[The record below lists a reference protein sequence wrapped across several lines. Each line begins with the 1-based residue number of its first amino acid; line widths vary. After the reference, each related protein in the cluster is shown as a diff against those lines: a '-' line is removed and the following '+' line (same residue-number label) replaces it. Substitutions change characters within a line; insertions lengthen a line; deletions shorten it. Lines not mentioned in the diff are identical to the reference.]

1 MAKKVTKPIDVLNVN
16 PSEFQWE
23 TFISNIVN
31 GKYILVLGSE
41 IMLSRT
47 EIAECDGDST
57 KLLFNS
63 VKEDLIDNNHIGRD
77 NRAANFT
84 ELSYNVPDIN
94 RCIRNMVNEGLEF
107 KIGEMSHELIAL
119 IRTKLFRVVLTTT
132 TDPYIE
138 VLMREV
144 WGDELKV
151 MDINSDFSS
160 SEFDFDKYYR
170 DDLSAFI
177 TPTLYYVFGKASS
190 SKFVATDNDAI
201 EIMAKWMSKDAPHNF
216 LTYVRTKR
224 KLALGCK
231 FDDWLFRFFWYV
243 LQGNVRDLS
252 LGEVAISLSDSSETD
267 NKLKTY
273 LNQSKIYF
281 KPDAREFISQTLDNL
296 TAFYRTEDS
305 RLMQHRNVGGVFLS
319 YAHEDV
325 ALVKLIYYKLTE
337 IGIPVWFDMRRLQ
350 GGDEFN
356 QEISSA
362 ISECRIFIPVLS
374 SQVQADFEENNC
386 RFYKDVEWSQVQT
399 LINGGQSI
407 SVIPLRI
414 WGYDVRKNAEH
425 LPDFIKG
432 RTIHDLEYQT
442 INELIFRLKE
452 MSYK

>member
-77 NRAANFT
+77 NRAVNFT

-107 KIGEMSHELIAL
+107 KIGEMSPELIAL

-160 SEFDFDKYYR
+160 SE
-170 DDLSAFI
+170 LTSI
-177 TPTLYYVFGKASS
+177 
-190 SKFVATDNDAI
+190 NII
-201 EIMAKWMSKDAPHNF
+201 ETICLHSLLLPFTMSLERPRHRNLWR
-216 LTYVRTKR
+216 LTMM
-224 KLALGCK
+224 
-231 FDDWLFRFFWYV
+231 
-243 LQGNVRDLS
+243 
-252 LGEVAISLSDSSETD
+252 
-267 NKLKTY
+267 
-273 LNQSKIYF
+273 QSKSW
-281 KPDAREFISQTLDNL
+281 P
-296 TAFYRTEDS
+296 
-305 RLMQHRNVGGVFLS
+305 
-319 YAHEDV
+319 
-325 ALVKLIYYKLTE
+325 
-337 IGIPVWFDMRRLQ
+337 
-350 GGDEFN
+350 
-356 QEISSA
+356 
-362 ISECRIFIPVLS
+362 
-374 SQVQADFEENNC
+374 
-386 RFYKDVEWSQVQT
+386 
-399 LINGGQSI
+399 NG
-407 SVIPLRI
+407 
-414 WGYDVRKNAEH
+414 
-425 LPDFIKG
+425 
-432 RTIHDLEYQT
+432 
-442 INELIFRLKE
+442 
-452 MSYK
+452 